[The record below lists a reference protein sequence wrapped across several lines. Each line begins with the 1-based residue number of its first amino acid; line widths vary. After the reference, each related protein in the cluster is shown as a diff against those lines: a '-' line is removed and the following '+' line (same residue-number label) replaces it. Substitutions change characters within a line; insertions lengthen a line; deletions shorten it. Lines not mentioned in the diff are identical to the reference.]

1 MEDKLAILKFY
12 DTIVEAEVDM
22 NVLQTNNIEC
32 TLDSDDVVL
41 YPIFSETE
49 KGIKIYVFEKD
60 YEQASQLITE
70 YHASAD
76 NQSAEIDMEAEDDSL
91 S

>member
-1 MEDKLAILKFY
+1 MEDNLAILKIY
-12 DTIVEAEVDM
+12 DTVVEAEVDM

-32 TLDSDDVVL
+32 TLDTDDVVL

-60 YEQASQLITE
+60 LEQATQLIQE
-70 YHASAD
+70 FHASAD
-76 NQSAEIDMEAEDDSL
+76 DNSVDPEMDEA
-91 S
+91 

>member
-12 DTIVEAEVDM
+12 NTIVEAEVDM

-32 TLDSDDVVL
+32 TLDTDDTIVI

-60 YEQASQLITE
+60 LEQASQLITE

-76 NQSAEIDMEAEDDSL
+76 NQSAEIDMEAEDDF
-91 S
+91 